1 MISGREFANAATWIY
16 DTRYSDKPFSLSRSL
31 TGDSVFINGDRLEN
45 FVKQKASSI
54 LTMNKKFVFIVHNS
68 DLSFDARSLSLLL
81 PHALHI
87 YAVNTSVRHRQ
98 LTTIPLGFADKTL
111 EFVKS
116 FSPPAVSRDIEVYL
130 NLTLG
135 SPGERRHR
143 LRTECIRAVADDSRV
158 VSASDRSTNEYF
170 GDLCRSK
177 YVLCPEGTGH
187 DTHRLYECILCGAI
201 PVVLSGPLNH
211 FYQTLPVCIVSKWT
225 DPYYEPSVKRPSLMV
240 SDYYK

>member
-1 MISGREFANAATWIY
+1 MISGRGFANAATWIY

-54 LTMNKKFVFIVHNS
+54 FAINKKFVFIVHNS

-98 LTTIPLGFADKTL
+98 LTTIPLGFADTMV

-143 LRTECIRAVADDSRV
+143 LRTECIRAVAGDSRV
-158 VSASDRSTNEYF
+158 VSASDRNTNEYF

-187 DTHRLYECILCGAI
+187 DTHRVYEALACGAT
-201 PVVLSGPLNH
+201 PVVLHSTLDH
-211 FYQTLPVCIVSKWT
+211 LYATLPICIVNSWT
-225 DPYYEPSVKRPSLMV
+225 DPLTVPAGRSRFGVNEYL
-240 SDYYK
+240 